1 MTMYNNIETLIKHQG
16 WARGSKIHYLIQK
29 NMVEGKTKD
38 EIQELSLKSKIFRPR
53 SFIETWRLYDK
64 IKGDIK
70 WAD

>member
-1 MTMYNNIETLIKHQG
+1 MYNNIETLIRHQG

-29 NMVEGKTKD
+29 NMIEGKSKD

>member
-1 MTMYNNIETLIKHQG
+1 MYNNIETLIKHQG

-29 NMVEGKTKD
+29 NIVEGKTKE

>member
-1 MTMYNNIETLIKHQG
+1 MYNNIETLIRHQG

-29 NMVEGKTKD
+29 NMVEGKSKD

>member
-1 MTMYNNIETLIKHQG
+1 MYNNIETLIRHQG

-29 NMVEGKTKD
+29 NMVEGKSKE